1 MGPNPSVAEFNE
13 KYGQDYKNFQLN
25 YVQGAPPSLI
35 LYDDDGVE
43 VDKVGINNWKTES
56 IKEYLDEKLAK

>member
-1 MGPNPSVAEFNE
+1 MAEFNE
-13 KYGQDYKNFQLN
+13 KYGSEYKNFKLD

-35 LYDDDGVE
+35 LYDDDGAE
-43 VDKVGINNWKTES
+43 VDKVGIGNWKTES